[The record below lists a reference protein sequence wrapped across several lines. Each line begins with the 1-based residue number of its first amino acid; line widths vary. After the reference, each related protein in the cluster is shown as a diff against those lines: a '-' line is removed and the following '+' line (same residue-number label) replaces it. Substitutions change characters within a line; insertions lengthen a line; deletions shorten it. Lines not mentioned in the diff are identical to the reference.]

1 MDYHKK
7 YMARLGETK
16 KYLSHLLI
24 QYMHSMANQNISDI
38 DALWLD
44 TPESCF
50 ITPYAD

>member
-1 MDYHKK
+1 
-7 YMARLGETK
+7 MARLGETK